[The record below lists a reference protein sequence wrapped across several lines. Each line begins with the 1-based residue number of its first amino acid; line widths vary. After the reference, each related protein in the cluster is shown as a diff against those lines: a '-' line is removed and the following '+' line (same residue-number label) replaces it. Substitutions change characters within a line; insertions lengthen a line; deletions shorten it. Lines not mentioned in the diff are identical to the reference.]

1 MSYESIDLKVS
12 DGVAHVTLNKPE
24 IGNPFNAVFCAEWLA
39 LANELSGRDDVRSV
53 LIKATGKFFSVGG
66 DINMFAQTLDT
77 LPNCIREWTGNLHMG
92 IARLA
97 RLNAP
102 IVAAIHATVMGGGV
116 SMIAGCDLVYCARSA
131 RLGSAYSQIGYSCDA
146 GGSFALASRM
156 GIARA
161 RRFVLL
167 AEMLSAEEAAQTGLV
182 DFVVDDNTL
191 MAEAEKAAIRFANGP
206 TRAYGE
212 IRRLLIKSLGQPFE
226 AQLEDEAQ
234 ALSRAAGTAD
244 AREGITAFVEK
255 RKPQFRGR

>member
-1 MSYESIDLKVS
+1 
-12 DGVAHVTLNKPE
+12 
-24 IGNPFNAVFCAEWLA
+24 
-39 LANELSGRDDVRSV
+39 
-53 LIKATGKFFSVGG
+53 
-66 DINMFAQTLDT
+66 
-77 LPNCIREWTGNLHMG
+77 
-92 IARLA
+92 
-97 RLNAP
+97 
-102 IVAAIHATVMGGGV
+102 
-116 SMIAGCDLVYCARSA
+116 MIAGCDLVYCARSA

-182 DFVVDDNTL
+182 DFVVDDNVL
-191 MAEAEKAAIRFANGP
+191 MAEAEKAAVRLANGP

-212 IRRLLIKSLGQPFE
+212 IRRLFIKSLGQPFE

-234 ALSRAAGTAD
+234 ALSRAAGTED

-255 RKPQFRGR
+255 RKPQFRGK